1 MSTSPVTSGATG
13 ATGPVADSSSS
24 QAGSANSLD
33 NVDTSQF
40 LKMMLTEMQNQDPLN
55 PMQTSQIMDE
65 LGQMQQ
71 ITASNKLTSTLDA
84 MALGQSL
91 SNATSLIGKNI
102 DGIDD
107 SGNPAAGVVSKVS
120 VANNAAKI
128 YVGSQVLSLN
138 NVQDV
143 LPN

>member
-1 MSTSPVTSGATG
+1 MSTSPVTSAATG
-13 ATGPVADSSSS
+13 ANGLVTDPSSS
-24 QAGSANSLD
+24 QTNATNNLD
-33 NVDTSQF
+33 NIDTSQF
-40 LKMMLTEMQNQDPLN
+40 LQMMLTEMQNQDPLN

-71 ITASNKLTSTLDA
+71 ITASNKLTSTLDG

-91 SNATSLIGKNI
+91 NNATSLLGRNI

-107 SGNPAAGVVSKVS
+107 SGNPASGVVSKVS
-120 VANNAAKI
+120 IANNTARI
-128 YVGSQVLSLN
+128 YVGSQVVSLN

-143 LPN
+143 LPD

>member
-1 MSTSPVTSGATG
+1 MSTPSVAGGA
-13 ATGPVADSSSS
+13 AALLAASSKS
-24 QAGSANSLD
+24 QNGSANSLD
-33 NVDTSQF
+33 NIDISQF
-40 LKMMLTEMQNQDPLN
+40 LQMMLTELQNQDPLN
-55 PMQTSQIMDE
+55 PMQNSQIMQE

-71 ITASNKLTSTLDA
+71 ITASNKLTSTLDG

-91 SNATSLIGKNI
+91 SNATSLIGKSI

-120 VANNAAKI
+120 VSNSTAKV
-128 YVGSQVLSLN
+128 YVGSQVVSLN

>member
-13 ATGPVADSSSS
+13 ANGAVTDSSSS

-138 NVQDV
+138 NVHDV

>member
-1 MSTSPVTSGATG
+1 MSSP
-13 ATGPVADSSSS
+13 PVAGGIAGLLAASSSS
-24 QAGSANSLD
+24 QNGSANSLD
-33 NVDTSQF
+33 NIDISQF
-40 LKMMLTEMQNQDPLN
+40 LKMMLTELQNQDPLN
-55 PMQTSQIMDE
+55 PMQNSQIMQE

-71 ITASNKLTSTLDA
+71 ITASNKLTSTLDG

-91 SNATSLIGKNI
+91 TSATSLIGKNI

-120 VANNAAKI
+120 VSGSTAKI
-128 YVGSQVLSLN
+128 YIGSQVVSLN

>member
-1 MSTSPVTSGATG
+1 MSTSPVAGGLAGLLTN
-13 ATGPVADSSSS
+13 SSSS
-24 QAGSANSLD
+24 QNGSANSLD
-33 NVDTSQF
+33 NIDISQF
-40 LKMMLTEMQNQDPLN
+40 LKMMLTELQNQDPLN
-55 PMQTSQIMDE
+55 PMQNSQIMQE

-71 ITASNKLTSTLDA
+71 ITASNKLTSTLDG

-120 VANNAAKI
+120 ISNNTAKL